1 MEQHQYMAQ
10 IADRIAETFW
20 VNLDEWKGDDLADT
34 FDIIVINDS
43 LEYTKKPEAVLTEL
57 VKTLKEDGHVA
68 VSFANKF
75 HFSRIGRDI
84 TDRRLFDQRQMREM
98 LSRAKLTKDDWAYT
112 QAGGRTPELER
123 RVRQLQEQY
132 SMVNSEELYAYQWL
146 TVVERQDRKSVV

>member
-1 MEQHQYMAQ
+1 MVGTGCGSLLGCLKERFPDSRVYGMEQHQYMAQ

-57 VKTLKEDGHVA
+57 VKTLKKDGYVA

-75 HFSRIGRDI
+75 HFSRIGRDV

-112 QAGGRTPELER
+112 QAGGRNAGAGT
-123 RVRQLQEQY
+123 
-132 SMVNSEELYAYQWL
+132 
-146 TVVERQDRKSVV
+146 